1 MTGVAN
7 SAASWYRASAAG
19 SEESRKVNGMKV
31 YLVVFEWSTE
41 DDSDVDIEAFDSY
54 EKAAERFNERIQE
67 EKTDMSWVHEAFDE
81 SDNILAGYDFDEC
94 PPDNRLE
101 TYAYWT
107 ITQCTN
113 WLMKDYLAIVKL
125 EVK

>member
-1 MTGVAN
+1 
-7 SAASWYRASAAG
+7 
-19 SEESRKVNGMKV
+19 MKV

-67 EKTDMSWVHEAFDE
+67 EKTDMSWVDEAFVE
-81 SDNILAGYDFDEC
+81 SDNILPGYDFDEC

>member
-1 MTGVAN
+1 
-7 SAASWYRASAAG
+7 
-19 SEESRKVNGMKV
+19 MKV

-54 EKAAERFNERIQE
+54 EKATMRFLERINE

-81 SDNILAGYDFDEC
+81 SDDILDGYDFDEC
-94 PPDNRLE
+94 QPDKRLE
-101 TYAYWT
+101 TYAYWS
-107 ITQCTN
+107 ITN
-113 WLMKDYLAIVKL
+113 KYYWSMHDYIALVQL